1 MGATIKDCQ
10 NLVELAFEK
19 RREVHM
25 QVQAAKKAVK
35 SRLMFNAIEDAEI
48 SVTCKEIQDSSL
60 FDVVASDLATEQE
73 TEDFVKFTR
82 HVINRAISAV
92 NAYANQNQNG
102 GVEMFLSSP
111 I

>member
-60 FDVVASDLATEQE
+60 FDVVASDLATEQGGIF
-73 TEDFVKFTR
+73 TIWSDEDGSRKSISTFSLKVK
-82 HVINRAISAV
+82 
-92 NAYANQNQNG
+92 
-102 GVEMFLSSP
+102 
-111 I
+111 